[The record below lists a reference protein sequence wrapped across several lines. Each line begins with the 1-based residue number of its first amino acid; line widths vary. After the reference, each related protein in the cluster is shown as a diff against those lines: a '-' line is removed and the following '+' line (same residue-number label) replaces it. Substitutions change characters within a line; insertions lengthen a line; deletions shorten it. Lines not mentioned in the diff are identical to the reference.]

1 MESISR
7 VSTFLE
13 AARELTLEASRDA
26 SSARKPLRPLPP
38 SQIQKLLDSRSE
50 RDVLDGLRRV
60 IAMQYTSPLST
71 TLPFFPAV
79 LKTLSHPTSST
90 RPLVY
95 AYLLHHAEADPDTAL
110 LAINTIQKSLSDT
123 NPRVRAMALKTMS
136 GIRVPVISQIVSL
149 AIKKGVADMSPVVRK
164 TAAFACVKCVRLDP
178 SSLPQITDYLAQLV
192 GDPQYYV
199 AGAAV
204 AAFLEVCPERLD
216 LIHKHYRALV
226 RKMVDMDE
234 WGQLATLKLLTI
246 YARTSFALRTKRV
259 KRIKKSQEERARSFY
274 DDEPASKIEDNHDGE
289 FVDEQILDPDLE
301 LFLNGCLPLLQS
313 RTSAVVLAVVHTFF
327 SLAPGAY
334 LPRTVGPLV
343 ALLRSPIDIRL
354 ISLYNIVQVALR
366 YPGLFVPHYRHFIL
380 HNSDMP
386 EVFRLK
392 LELLTLV
399 FPHCSP
405 EQQSLTMA
413 ELEHYSA
420 SHDDS
425 VVREAVRAIGRCAQS
440 SSPAT
445 SSRCLRLLLRQIH
458 AQDQTLV
465 AEALEVIRHLIQ
477 QDPQRHKK
485 TVIQL
490 AKNLDTLRGDKAR
503 ASVIWLVGEFAGLTP
518 LKDGV
523 APDVL
528 RILIR
533 GYADEGDEVR
543 AQIVLLA
550 AKVYLIWLNEQNKKH
565 TEMATKTQP
574 EEKPQSEVGQ
584 TDVDADKNGSHEP
597 QTDQSRIDPEKRHII
612 ELLWQHTLLLAR
624 YTPDYDLR
632 DRARLFRSLLS
643 VPSST
648 ELASLLLLAPKP
660 VPQAPSPSESRRGLE
675 LGSATLIVGD
685 DAGVSGLKGY
695 ESLPDWV
702 AAGSEPDARL
712 RNAAEEKRNEYAA
725 SKAPA
730 GRALDD
736 ALRAEES
743 KAPGGSRGSSYREK
757 TLDSWLAESDGEEE
771 DGSEEESGSEEGS
784 EEESDDEEEDSDEEE
799 ESESEDEHQQLV
811 K

>member
-7 VSTFLE
+7 VSNFLE

-38 SQIQKLLDSRSE
+38 AQIQKLLDSRSE

-60 IAMQYTSPLST
+60 IAMQYTSSLTT

-79 LKTLSHPTSST
+79 LKTLSHPTSAT

-178 SSLPQITDYLAQLV
+178 STLPQITDYIGQLI

-204 AAFLEVCPERLD
+204 AAFFEVCPERLD
-216 LIHKHYRALV
+216 LIHKHYRGLV

-234 WGQLATLKLLTI
+234 WGQIATLKLLTI
-246 YARTSFALRTKRV
+246 YSRKCFPYRTR
-259 KRIKKSQEERARSFY
+259 RIRKNEKSQAERAKSFY
-274 DDEPASKIEDNHDGE
+274 DDEPAAAEDEAHDGD
-289 FVDEQILDPDLE
+289 FVEEQALDPDLE
-301 LFLNGCLPLLQS
+301 LFLNGCSPLLQS
-313 RTSAVVLAVVHTFF
+313 RTSAVILSVVHAFF
-327 SLAPGAY
+327 ALAPEKY
-334 LPRTVGPLV
+334 LPQAIGPLV
-343 ALLRSPIDIRL
+343 ALLRSPVDTRL
-354 ISLYNIVQVALR
+354 ISLYNTVQVALC
-366 YPGLFVPHYRHFIL
+366 YPTLFVPYYRHFIL
-380 HNSDMP
+380 HHLDSP
-386 EVFRLK
+386 QVFRLK
-392 LELLTLV
+392 LEILTLI
-399 FPHCSP
+399 FPYCTS
-405 EQQSLTMA
+405 EEQSLTMA
-413 ELEHYSA
+413 ELEHFSR
-420 SHDDS
+420 SHDPS
-425 VVREAVRAIGRCAQS
+425 IVREAVRAIGRCAQS
-440 SSPAT
+440 STIAT
-445 SSRCLRLLLRQIH
+445 SRCLKLLLRQIH

-477 QDPQRHKK
+477 QDPQRHKR
-485 TVIQL
+485 TIIRL

-503 ASVIWLVGEFAGLTP
+503 ASVIWLVGEFAGLTS
-518 LKDGV
+518 LEQSV

-533 GYADEGDEVR
+533 SYADEGDEVR

-550 AKVYLIWLNEQNKKH
+550 AKVYLLWLNEQNKAHKDSGPPKQVEAPLQPLEGDENGFRNDPPPQ
-565 TEMATKTQP
+565 TEVG
-574 EEKPQSEVGQ
+574 EEKQ
-584 TDVDADKNGSHEP
+584 
-597 QTDQSRIDPEKRHII
+597 HII

-632 DRARLFRSLLS
+632 DRARLFRALLS
-643 VPSST
+643 VPAST

-660 VPQAPSPSESRRGLE
+660 VPLAPSPGETRRGLE
-675 LGSATLIVGD
+675 LGSATLVVGD
-685 DAGVSGLKGY
+685 EAGVAGLKGY
-695 ESLPDWV
+695 EALPEWVKEGEEPDPRLREADDRRDTGLEKKV
-702 AAGSEPDARL
+702 AAGRM
-712 RNAAEEKRNEYAA
+712 
-725 SKAPA
+725 
-730 GRALDD
+730 LDEAVKID
-736 ALRAEES
+736 RVFDT
-743 KAPGGSRGSSYREK
+743 APGREKEK
-757 TLDSWLAESDGEEE
+757 TLEGWLAESEEE
-771 DGSEEESGSEEGS
+771 ESSEEESGSEETESEES
-784 EEESDDEEEDSDEEE
+784 EEESSEEEDEETDD
-799 ESESEDEHQQLV
+799 EDERRGLV
-811 K
+811 R